1 MYDYSK
7 LKGRIKEI
15 LGDQGKY
22 AELLNISNA
31 SVSAKLNGKVPIS
44 ITEMDVSIEVLKIPK
59 EEIYSYFFTK
69 KVENNSTNIE
79 ESE

>member
-15 LGDQGKY
+15 LGSQDKY
-22 AELLNISNA
+22 AEILGVSNA

-44 ITEMDVSIEVLKIPK
+44 ITEMDISIEALKISK

-69 KVENNSTNIE
+69 KVENNSTK
-79 ESE
+79 

>member
-15 LGDQGKY
+15 LGSQDKY
-22 AELLNISNA
+22 AEILGVSNA

-44 ITEMDVSIEVLKIPK
+44 IKEMDISIEALKIPE
-59 EEIYSYFFTK
+59 EEIYSYFFTR
-69 KVENNSTNIE
+69 KVENNSTK
-79 ESE
+79 

>member
-22 AELLNISNA
+22 AEILHMSNA
-31 SVSAKLNGKVPIS
+31 SISAKLNSKVPFS
-44 ITEMDVSIEVLKIPK
+44 ITEMDITIKALQIPK
-59 EEIYSYFFTK
+59 EQIYEYFFTK
-69 KVENNSTNIE
+69 KVEKNSTYKC
-79 ESE
+79 